1 MEIGVKMQLNG
12 LSIKVVKD
20 CYRTFILALKQ
31 YKLVSVVSFLL
42 SLCAGNQ
49 DSDKK
54 QDG

>member
-1 MEIGVKMQLNG
+1 MEIGVRMQLNV
-12 LSIKVVKD
+12 LDLQVVKD
-20 CYRTFILALKQ
+20 CNRTFILALKQ